1 MYESFQAF
9 RPHFNALARFGYF
22 KIVLNREVTWK
33 DTLHYCY
40 RIFVWICVITYN
52 LQHIIRAIQA
62 RNCTKQ
68 LVGTLFILLTTLN
81 TLGKQLSFNVRVK
94 RVDNIIALINDSLF
108 APKNAYHEDIMRS
121 NASSMSRLL
130 MTYHTAIF
138 ICSALFIGYPIIDK
152 ALGNEVYLTGY
163 FPFDTNV
170 SPRFEIAVTYLG
182 ILISLQAY
190 GHVTMDCTIVA
201 FYAFAKIQLQILRYN
216 LKHLADEFQHKG
228 AIFKSFADD
237 DSEFRQIFHN
247 KFVHCIKHYER
258 IVWYVNEIEFIFS
271 EAMIVQFFIV
281 AWVICMTLYKIV
293 GLPLFSAEFVSMAM
307 YLGCMLAQLFIYCYY
322 GTHLRVESELV
333 NESIYQSDWLA
344 FSPGFRRRLLVM
356 MESCKRMIEPRI
368 ARVIPLSVDTYISV
382 LRSSYAL
389 FTILNRK

>member
-1 MYESFQAF
+1 MYESFQTF
-9 RPHFNALARFGYF
+9 QSHFNALARVGYF
-22 KIVLNREVTWK
+22 KIVSKRDVKWK
-33 DTLHYCY
+33 DKLHYYY
-40 RIFVWICVITYN
+40 RIFIWICVVAYN

-94 RVDNIIALINDSLF
+94 RVDNVINLINDSLF
-108 APKNAYHEDIMRS
+108 APKNACHEDMMRS
-121 NASSMSRLL
+121 NALSMSRLL
-130 MTYHTAIF
+130 MFYHIAIF
-138 ICSALFIGYPIIDK
+138 ICSFLFIAYPLIDK
-152 ALGNEVYLTGY
+152 ALGNDVYLTGY
-163 FPFDTNV
+163 VPFDTSV
-170 SPRFEIAVTYLG
+170 SPRFEIAATYLG
-182 ILISLQAY
+182 VLISLQGY

-201 FYAFAKIQLQILRYN
+201 FYAFATIQLQILRYN
-216 LKHLADEFQHKG
+216 LEHLADEFQYEG
-228 AIFKSFADD
+228 ALKHFADD
-237 DSEFRQIFHN
+237 DLALRQILH
-247 KFVHCIKHYER
+247 KKIVQCIKHYEK
-258 IVWYVNEIEFIFS
+258 IVWYVHEIESIFS

-307 YLGCMLAQLFIYCYY
+307 YLGCMLAQLFICCYY

-333 NESIYQSDWLA
+333 NESIYQSDWLSL
-344 FSPGFRRRLLVM
+344 SPGFRRRLIVM
-356 MESCKRMIEPRI
+356 MERCKRMIEPRI